1 VGLTSYLGMGML
13 LPDPTFLTMLTTF
26 SLALVAGYQSVWG
39 VVPALHTPLMS
50 VTNAIS
56 GVTAAGG
63 LLVLGGGYF
72 PHTLGQVL
80 ASFSVLVSCVNI
92 GGGFTVTQRLLDMFK
107 RKGDIEEYNYLYS
120 LPALI
125 FCSTFMASHYL
136 GYKGIY
142 QMGFL
147 ASSLCCI
154 GGIAGLASQKTARVG
169 NASGI
174 IGITGG
180 MLTTLCMMEF
190 TQP

>member
-1 VGLTSYLGMGML
+1 MGLTSYIGMGML

-56 GVTAAGG
+56 GITAAGG

-72 PHTLGQVL
+72 PHTLGQFL

-107 RKGDIEEYNYLYS
+107 RKGDTEEYNYLYS
-120 LPALI
+120 LPGLI
-125 FCSTFMASHYL
+125 FIGSFLAAHNYGFS
-136 GYKGIY
+136 GIY
-142 QMGFL
+142 LMGYL

-154 GGIAGLASQKTARVG
+154 GGIAGLAS
-169 NASGI
+169 
-174 IGITGG
+174 
-180 MLTTLCMMEF
+180 
-190 TQP
+190 